1 MRARFALSHEYRKPD
16 LGALLTARR
25 TVKEMIKL
33 NTPNKTTFPQI
44 SPAYNAI
51 FKPDRLSLGI
61 IAPLESYQIEEV
73 PTLERHLERIKLAEA
88 LGFSAVWLRDIPF
101 SVPSFG
107 DVGQIFD
114 PFVYLGALAACTDRI
129 GLGIASV
136 ILPLRHPAH
145 VAKAAA
151 SADVL
156 SGGRVLLGVASG
168 DRPEE
173 YPALNMDYDER
184 GARFRDSMNYIRATF
199 ETNPRFDGAQGR
211 LNGHLDM
218 LPKPVSGR
226 IPMLITGRCQQTPE
240 WVAEHGDGLIS
251 YPRNAD
257 IQNRLI
263 ADYRQQVRTA
273 GGIDKPVMQ
282 SLYVDVMEKA
292 DAPVRPIHLGFQAG
306 TNFLLHYLREV
317 ESLGVNHVALNLRF
331 NNADIETTLKR
342 IADDLLPEFSR

>member
-1 MRARFALSHEYRKPD
+1 MSAVHTIHRSFESRTQARGE
-16 LGALLTARR
+16 GAEA
-25 TVKEMIKL
+25 VKDKIVL
-33 NTPNKTTFPQI
+33 NSTETTGFSPI
-44 SPAYNAI
+44 SPAYNAV
-51 FKPDRLSLGI
+51 FKPGRLSLGL
-61 IAPLESYQIEEV
+61 IAPLEAYQIEEM
-73 PTLERHLERIKLAEA
+73 PLMERHLERVRLAED

-114 PFVYLGALAACTDRI
+114 PFVYLGAMAACTDRI

-145 VAKAAA
+145 VAKAVA

-184 GARFRDSMNYIRATF
+184 GARFRDSVNYMRAAF
-199 ETNPRFDGAQGR
+199 ESNPHFEGLHGR

-226 IPMLITGRCQQTPE
+226 IPMLITGGCQQTPE
-240 WVAEHGDGLIS
+240 WVAEQGDGWMT

-257 IQNRLI
+257 IQ
-263 ADYRQQVRTA
+263 AGMVSEYRQRVLDA
-273 GGIDKPVMQ
+273 GGTDKPVMQ
-282 SLYVDVMEKA
+282 SLYVDVREKA
-292 DAPVRPIHLGFQAG
+292 EAPARPIHLGFSAG
-306 TNFLLHYLREV
+306 TTFLRQYLREV
-317 ESLGVNHVALNLRF
+317 QSLGVNHVTLNLRF

-342 IADDLLPEFSR
+342 IADELLPEFNE